1 MPKLSLRRGV
11 LSGFQGDVVV
21 VPSDVDLTYQKAN
34 GAVRAVLE
42 GGGPNLLKELSA
54 IGYGE
59 VGNAVITKG
68 YSLKAKHAIF
78 LPYTDRNNGESKL
91 NLVLLHQA
99 LRNAFNLARLYEAK
113 TLAIDLAPLRARR
126 RTLMQRV
133 LSKVMEI
140 GPSEEGLTTDEIIDV
155 VTGVA
160 EEYKKTLKEI
170 VIYR

>member
-1 MPKLSLRRGV
+1 MPKISLQRGV

-42 GGGPNLLKELSA
+42 SGGPDLLKELSA

-59 VGNAVITKG
+59 VGNAIITKG
-68 YSLKAKHAIF
+68 YGLNAKHAIF
-78 LPYTDRNNGESKL
+78 LPYTDRSNGESKL
-91 NLVLLHQA
+91 DLVLLHQA